1 MNGFLPLEEAAGGN
15 DRMLLAVI
23 VAAILHLLL
32 ILGVGFSRETR
43 TPSPP
48 GLEVTL
54 AQYSHS
60 SADERADFIAQSN
73 QRGSGEAE
81 PLADP
86 GTLLSS
92 DFDARIIQEIAQE
105 AGAIPRETSNAAL
118 LRSQASVRRETSG
131 AQQQSEAQ
139 MPNDSPAAEDRSA
152 AEIAS
157 LRARLAEQQ
166 QAYARLPRVHRLTSA
181 STRAATEAAYL
192 FNWKQRIETIGNR
205 NYPMEARRRQL
216 FGDLRV
222 LVVIR
227 PDGSLKHARVLH
239 SSGQRT
245 LDDAAL
251 QIVRLAAPFEPFPPE
266 LRARADEIE
275 IIRTWQFRSDR
286 MSASE

>member
-1 MNGFLPLEEAAGGN
+1 MNQLPALDEPASGN
-15 DRMLLAVI
+15 DRMVFAVI

-32 ILGVGFSRETR
+32 ILGVSFSRESR

-54 AQYSHS
+54 AQYSHRS
-60 SADERADFIAQSN
+60 PDERADFIAQSN

-86 GTLLSS
+86 GTLVSS
-92 DFDARIIQEIAQE
+92 DFDAPLIQQITEE
-105 AGAIPRETSNAAL
+105 AGAIPRDTSDAAL
-118 LRSQASVRRETSG
+118 LHSQASDRQVSSG
-131 AQQQSEAQ
+131 KEQQSQAQ
-139 MPNDSPAAEDRSA
+139 KPNDSPAVEDRSA
-152 AEIAS
+152 EEIAS

-222 LVVIR
+222 LVVVR
-227 PDGSLKHARVLH
+227 PDGSLKEARVLH
-239 SSGQRT
+239 SSGQRV
-245 LDDAAL
+245 LDEAAL

-286 MSASE
+286 MSATE